1 MKNTNIYLNWYYDV
15 KNCGVDTLDI
25 ELKSKKEILELQNF
39 FLVYQRINQEGI
51 KHKLNLNITCSEAD
65 EFRIKSYL
73 YIVAKD
79 EKFGHVRINGKL
91 YKSWNDIGYYRRMP
105 LFVIDNANYSF
116 LRTRVGELKQRY
128 GASCFAEIDLY
139 PDGIKELS
147 PQELLISICINN
159 LTGEVCSGSKN
170 FSNLRRKYFQRDQF
184 DRQIED
190 MPFLALLIFSI
201 SNRTKNIDAIEN
213 KKKEIKEQTGKK
225 RISLVPS
232 VCQELFPTDDD
243 IEADIFN
250 AWDISDGILELLEN
264 IVLHANRQIYNDRQN
279 IAYNGEG
286 VFTMC
291 LHKNDVVS
299 DKDDQEFNLDS
310 ELFQGFPQY
319 FRGYI
324 NEYSDG
330 LVDEQDELKKYQAEL
345 LQKLKKGQYVER
357 EVLEHYETVREK
369 VEKRRK
375 ERQKFHYFWEIQI
388 ADFSGKYMCDVFREN
403 LTKRKDE
410 LRDDFDEMTV
420 RSFFDP
426 TKKAEFS
433 GKTIDEVKRW
443 EKYYTG
449 TKIVKHYGLQIFMS
463 IISGNKGSFTVKSY
477 SEDSDAEGFYSNT
490 GDQDKYIRTLP
501 GTAYNILLPM
511 KAYGEVETV
520 QNTFLNADIN
530 YHFNELDS
538 LEPQEQTNIVISEF
552 YNKLNEVVQIKEEKE
567 RIIENLANLLTPILL
582 QKEIIVFDC
591 CNIKNAAQFELFVK
605 TLIFLLASK
614 EQKLGFNNIAVTNC
628 EINDFVN
635 FIRYFSICYD
645 KKGNCEWMEAEQ
657 IYLCGKNSIEEFIV
671 SGKNIQEMIGRVEK
685 LAFSR
690 RLYPKCI
697 PMLTRMLKHRILE
710 DVGSIQNDFLY
721 TPFDL
726 VIKNRDGDTV
736 FEQNVLK
743 VLNQN
748 IQLLESGCKIEPT
761 HMRLG
766 SKVHIHAFYEAE
778 LLLFNNYYVNRFS
791 YLLAEKIQRK
801 IKNKNCPI
809 WLIGYENYSEMLISR
824 LKQYLEDVVSNKK
837 IHYSIYENSRGNS
850 NNWEE
855 NFRYFNVE
863 TISRLVREKAQVFLI
878 VPINSTLTTFN
889 KLESAIERKL
899 NGMTLN
905 GNLNIVGYFGVVQVR
920 DMGKLTNKN
929 LTEMEGK
936 YWDSINLKKKCI
948 VSHKLLSAA
957 EHCAHYIVLTKAKW
971 ENPLECE
978 ECYPQECLAE
988 LPLIETDKASVVPTQ
1003 LIGLIESENIGETKK
1018 ITYPSHGGIDSIKKY
1033 FYYDH
1038 IERGA
1043 NHYQIYFRTANYFI
1057 EHENKIR
1064 DWLKDKVKPRII
1076 AKKSTSLL
1084 TFDVLV
1090 NPLHFSNS
1098 AFVDAVNEMVF
1109 NGTSYSMRI
1118 EVGKEFRDNVETKF
1132 SDLKLLYQK
1141 LVNMKIPAVINL
1153 HFVDDS
1159 INLGNTYI
1167 RMKHMVSSLFPQD
1180 AIKGRGDVKV
1190 TVFKSVIVLLNR
1202 LSYASISDY
1211 VLDIKDYFY
1220 FIDLRISSMRTH
1232 EDACYLCK
1240 EENNAEKLIKSAS
1253 TNQMAKYW
1261 EQRKKNYRKKSLNEA
1276 KMHKLEVE
1284 KDKKYYERY
1293 YRRIYCAHCFNTE
1306 VTALGIQIN
1315 NPKVVMSKVIEL
1327 IMKKQRKK
1335 DFLEYLMAYL
1345 YVYCTPFMS
1354 YRKSIRESALL
1365 LIIILMEITTQNE
1378 TYISL
1383 KKRIDKMEG
1392 NDERKKL
1399 KQDIIL
1405 GLEASEQLIEKIR
1418 NDLQSDNSK
1427 KYDLCKLLMKLSAE
1441 LKSNYILREDKIES
1455 IMKLGIDGN
1464 EEDFYIYYT
1473 ALMKKILTLNPDES
1487 KSARFDRMLVK
1498 QKLVGSGLN
1507 KKLLKYMYVENTVG
1521 LQTII
1526 KKVRDE
1532 DRFDSFY
1539 NDDIFKQILAASGI
1553 GKHTEAKFLKNLKE
1567 MDVAFTKGI
1576 SESYPNDIKNIPF
1589 YQGLCMRIGELL
1601 EADIACCAV
1610 KMSEKIL
1617 AIDAEDK
1624 VIYDNE
1630 TTYKFFGEYM
1640 RDSGN
1645 KVPAEEIMQDIREP
1659 LLMDTFYIDEKRGI
1673 AIVKY
1678 KIFFDEGAENKQEVY
1693 FALQWLKLDENQ
1705 ILQKLRLLL
1714 MFREEIL
1721 GKIYHDFDNNII
1733 QEWIEKN
1740 KTMAQLRKARSSAH
1754 TKTADEF
1761 DVMDVWTLS
1770 ERFLFGDESERKKHY
1785 KEYEKKMIGCL
1796 LGLMMNIRIGRANV
1810 LLLSQGEFITEPY
1823 EFDLNLRYLK
1833 EDILVLKNI
1842 YFYDK
1847 LLIIDSNG
1855 NPQEE
1860 NIFSDEIYECILAK
1874 GKENL
1879 YYNLKSYLLYF
1890 IFELFHSAVMNGKEE
1905 DGRVK
1910 VKVYNDNEYLFFEN
1924 LLKDDS
1930 QKDNVIA
1937 GLRRDREGISLA
1949 TVCEFFI
1956 YNYEER
1962 NVKIIIEQEKIAIG
1976 IPIFKKI

>member
-15 KNCGVDTLDI
+15 INLGVDTLNID
-25 ELKSKKEILELQNF
+25 LKNKKEILELQNF
-39 FLVYQRINQEGI
+39 FLICQRINQEGN
-51 KHKLNLNITCSEAD
+51 KHKLNLNITCD
-65 EFRIKSYL
+65 EENVYRIKSYL

-79 EKFGHVRINGKL
+79 KKFGHVYINGKL
-91 YKSWNDIGYYRRMP
+91 YNNWNDIGFYRRMP
-105 LFVIDNANYSF
+105 LFVIDNDNYFF
-116 LRTRVGELKQRY
+116 LKTRVGELKQRY
-128 GASCFAEIDLY
+128 GARYFIEIDLY
-139 PDGIKELS
+139 PEGIKELS

-159 LTGEVCSGSKN
+159 LIGEVCRGSKN
-170 FSNLRRKYFQRDQF
+170 FSKLRREYFNKEQF
-184 DRQIED
+184 DKQIED

-201 SNRTKNIDAIEN
+201 SNRTKNIDAIES
-213 KKKEIKEQTGKK
+213 KKKEIKKQTDNK
-225 RISLVPS
+225 RIYLTPS
-232 VCQELFPTDDD
+232 VCRELFPTNED

-264 IVLHANRQIYNDRQN
+264 IVLHANRKLCSDRKN
-279 IAYNGEG
+279 IINSGEG
-286 VFTMC
+286 VFAMY

-299 DKDDQEFNLDS
+299 DKIDQEFNLNS
-310 ELFQGFPQY
+310 ELFQRFPQY

-330 LVDEQDELKKYQAEL
+330 LVDEQSELKKYQAEL
-345 LQKLKKGQYVER
+345 LKKLKKGQYVER
-357 EVLEHYETVREK
+357 EVLEHYEFIRGK

-403 LTKRKDE
+403 LVKRKDE
-410 LRDDFDEMTV
+410 FSDRFNEMTV

-443 EKYYTG
+443 EEYYTG
-449 TKIVKHYGLQIFMS
+449 TKIIKHYGLQIFMS
-463 IISGNKGSFTVKSY
+463 IISGNTGSFTVKSY
-477 SEDSDAEGFYSNT
+477 SEGSNVEGFYSNT
-490 GDQDKYIRTLP
+490 GEQDKYVSMLP

-511 KAYGEVETV
+511 KAYGEVEIA

-530 YHFNELDS
+530 YHFSELDK
-538 LEPQEQTNIVISEF
+538 LEPQKQTNKVINEF
-552 YNKLNEVVQIKEEKE
+552 YCKLNEIVQIEEEKE
-567 RIIENLANLLTPILL
+567 KIIENLADILNPILL
-582 QKEIIVFDC
+582 QKEIVVFDC
-591 CNIKNAAQFELFVK
+591 CNIKNAVQFELFVK
-605 TLIFLLASK
+605 TLIFLIASK
-614 EQKLGFNNIAVTNC
+614 GQKQGFNNIAVINC
-628 EINDFVN
+628 ETNDFVN

-645 KKGNCEWMEAEQ
+645 KMGYCKWMEMEQ
-657 IYLCGKNSIEEFIV
+657 IYLCGKNSTEEFIV

-697 PMLTRMLKHRILE
+697 PMLTRMLKRRILP
-710 DVGSIQNDFLY
+710 DVKSEKNNFSY

-726 VIKNRDGDTV
+726 VIKNRNGETV

-766 SKVHIHAFYEAE
+766 SKVHINAFYEAE

-791 YLLAEKIQRK
+791 YLLAEKIQNK

-824 LKQYLEDVVSNKK
+824 LKQYIQDIELNKK
-837 IHYSIYENSRGNS
+837 IHYSIYENSRGNG

-855 NFRYFNVE
+855 NFRYFQIE
-863 TISRLVREKAQVFLI
+863 TISMLVRENAQVFFI

-889 KLESAIERKL
+889 KLEYAIKRKMQDMDL
-899 NGMTLN
+899 DN
-905 GNLNIVGYFGVVQVR
+905 NLNISGYFGIVQIR
-920 DMGKLTNKN
+920 DIGKLKDKA
-929 LTEMEGK
+929 LTEMEEK
-936 YWDSINLKKKCI
+936 YWESINLGDNCI
-948 VSHKLLSAA
+948 RSPKLLPEANN
-957 EHCAHYIVLTKAKW
+957 CAYYIVLAKAKW

-1003 LIGLIESENIGETKK
+1003 LIGLTESVDINETEKMK
-1018 ITYPSHGGIDSIKKY
+1018 YDSYEKIDSIKKY

-1043 NHYQIYFRTANYFI
+1043 NHYHIYVRTANYYI
-1057 EHENKIR
+1057 EHENRIR
-1064 DWLKDKVKPRII
+1064 NWLKDKVKPRIVSQ
-1076 AKKSTSLL
+1076 KSASVL
-1084 TFDVLV
+1084 TFEVLV

-1098 AFVDAVNEMVF
+1098 AFVDTVNEMVF

-1141 LVNMKIPAVINL
+1141 LINMKIPAAINF

-1180 AIKGRGDVKV
+1180 AIAGHGDVKV
-1190 TVFKSVIVLLNR
+1190 TIFKSVIVLINR
-1202 LSYASISDY
+1202 LSYASIRDY
-1211 VLDIKDYFY
+1211 VSDIQDYFY

-1240 EENNAEKLIKSAS
+1240 EEKNAEKLINSAS

-1261 EQRKKNYRKKSLNEA
+1261 EQHKKNYRKKSLNEA
-1276 KMHKLEVE
+1276 KIHKLEVE
-1284 KDKKYYERY
+1284 VDKKYYERY
-1293 YRRIYCAHCFNTE
+1293 YRRIYCAHYFNTE
-1306 VTALGIQIN
+1306 VTALGIRIN
-1315 NPKVVMSKVIEL
+1315 NPKAVMTKVIEL
-1327 IMKKQRKK
+1327 IMKKQKRK
-1335 DFLEYLMAYL
+1335 DFLEYLMSYL

-1365 LIIILMEITTQNE
+1365 LIIILMEVIIQNE
-1378 TYISL
+1378 TYMSL
-1383 KKRIDKMEG
+1383 KKRVEKMKEKEERKELKGDIIQGLEISKPLIDK
-1392 NDERKKL
+1392 
-1399 KQDIIL
+1399 IW
-1405 GLEASEQLIEKIR
+1405 
-1418 NDLQSDNSK
+1418 SDFQNNSFK

-1441 LKSNYILREDKIES
+1441 LKSNYILREDKIEN
-1455 IMKLGIDGN
+1455 IIKLGDGN
-1464 EEDFYIYYT
+1464 EEEFYIYYT

-1487 KSARFDRMLVK
+1487 KSARFDRMLMR
-1498 QKLVGSGLN
+1498 QKMVDLRQN
-1507 KKLLKYMYVENTVG
+1507 KKILKYMYMENTIG

-1526 KKVRDE
+1526 KKVRDADWFE
-1532 DRFDSFY
+1532 SFY
-1539 NDDIFKQILAASGI
+1539 NDEIFKQILATSGI
-1553 GKHTEAKFLKNLKE
+1553 EEHTEEEFIQNLKE
-1567 MDVAFTKGI
+1567 MDFAFTKGI
-1576 SESYPNDIKNIPF
+1576 LEDYSNDTKNIPF
-1589 YQGLCMRIGELL
+1589 YQGLCMKIGKLL
-1601 EADIACCAV
+1601 MADIACCAV
-1610 KMSEKIL
+1610 KMSEKVL
-1617 AIDAEDK
+1617 VIDADDK
-1624 VIYDNE
+1624 VVYDNE

-1640 RDSGN
+1640 RDSGS
-1645 KVPAEEIMQDIREP
+1645 KVPDKAIMRDMKEP
-1659 LLMDTFYIDEKRGI
+1659 LLMDTFYIDEKEGI

-1678 KIFFDEGAENKQEVY
+1678 TILFEEGIENKQEVY
-1693 FALQWLKLDENQ
+1693 FALQWYKLNEDQ

-1721 GKIYHDFDNNII
+1721 GKLYHDFDNNII

-1740 KTMAQLRKARSSAH
+1740 RTMAQLRKARSSAH

-1761 DVMDVWTLS
+1761 DLLDVWTLS

-1785 KEYEKKMIGCL
+1785 EEYEKKMIGCL

-1823 EFDLNLRYLK
+1823 EFELSLRYLK
-1833 EDILVLKNI
+1833 EDILVLKKI

-1847 LLIIDSNG
+1847 LLIIDSDG
-1855 NPQEE
+1855 NSQEE
-1860 NIFSDEIYECILAK
+1860 SIFPDGIYECILAK
-1874 GKENL
+1874 GKEKL
-1879 YYNLKSYLLYF
+1879 YYNFKNYLLYF

-1905 DGRVK
+1905 DGKVK
-1910 VKVYNDNEYLFFEN
+1910 VKVYNNEEYLFFEN

-1930 QKDNVIA
+1930 QRDNVIA

-1949 TVCEFFI
+1949 TICEFFI
-1956 YNYEER
+1956 YNYENR
-1962 NVKIIIEQEKIAIG
+1962 NVKIVIEQEKIAIG
-1976 IPIFKKI
+1976 IPIFKKQ